1 MKVYLPTT
9 SFVSNSGIGRA
20 IKQQSENLKLANI
33 EVVDNV
39 KDADIVHINFYSGK
53 FYRDIKKAKKLGKK
67 VVVHAH
73 STKEDTA
80 HSFRCWR
87 LILPFAVHNFMR
99 CYKKGDVL
107 ITPTEYSKS
116 LLLKYKGLEN
126 KTIYPVSNGINLEKY
141 KIENADFSG
150 FEKLVDYHEG
160 DKIVIGIGFPFE
172 RKGIVEFFE
181 TARKMPEVKF
191 IWFGHLPYLAKP
203 MWINRAIRRRPKN
216 VLMPGYVDS
225 SIIKAALYK
234 SSCFFFPS
242 HEETEGIVVLEALAT
257 KTPLIIN
264 DIGCYD
270 DWLAHGVN
278 CYKGHNVDEFVE
290 LLNKVFTSDN
300 KKLVEEGYK
309 VAIER
314 SNRDTTKQIIEI
326 YKTLLNE

>member
-9 SFVSNSGIGRA
+9 NFVSNSGIGRA
-20 IKQQSENLKLANI
+20 IKQQSENLKAANI
-33 EVVDNV
+33 NIANNIKE
-39 KDADIVHINFYSGK
+39 ADIVHINFYSGK

-80 HSFRCWR
+80 HSFRFWR
-87 LILPFAVHNFMR
+87 IILLVAVHNFMR

-126 KTIYPVSNGINLEKY
+126 KTIYPVSNGINLDKY
-141 KIENADFSG
+141 KIENADFAG
-150 FEKLVDYHEG
+150 FDKLVDYHEG

-172 RKGIVEFFE
+172 RKGIIEFFN
-181 TARKMPEVKF
+181 TAKELPDVTF
-191 IWFGHLPYLAKP
+191 IWFGHLPYIAKP
-203 MWINRAIRRRPKN
+203 AWINRAIRKRPKN

-225 SIIKAALYK
+225 SIIKAALYR

-264 DIGCYD
+264 DIGCYK
-270 DWLAHGVN
+270 DWLTDGVN
-278 CYKGHNVDEFVE
+278 CYKGHNVEEFVS
-290 LLNKVFTSDN
+290 LLKKVLSSDN
-300 KKLVEEGYK
+300 TKLVEEGYK

-314 SNRDTTKQIIEI
+314 SNKDTTKQIIEI
-326 YKTLLNE
+326 YKSLLEK